1 MQTLEEELTV
11 IEWRFDQLV
20 RIGFSRDGAAA
31 VAAQFEVDLHQAAE
45 LVANGCPPELAL
57 RILL

>member
-11 IEWRFDQLV
+11 IEWRFDQLM
-20 RIGFSRDGAAA
+20 RLGFDRDEAVA
-31 VAAQFEVDLHQAAE
+31 VAAQFDVDLHQAAE
-45 LVANGCPPELAL
+45 LVAKGCSTELAL